1 MGPKCLT
8 LSFILLD
15 LHFVL
20 ICDYTLVLP
29 SWIEVYNLCLILQKS
44 TVKRL
49 NFSRDLGQFEKLHS
63 LPPCY
68 LTLLVGLRNGCFA
81 HT

>member
-1 MGPKCLT
+1 MGPRCLT

-15 LHFVL
+15 LSFVL

-49 NFSRDLGQFEKLHS
+49 NFSRDLGQFEKPPS

-68 LTLLVGLRNGCFA
+68 LTLLVGLRNGGFA